1 MVPTYSSHSTGQ
13 LKGSFFPAWI
23 TQTCPAMSWL
33 LWLWISVS
41 ALLLCQA
48 TLYDTIQQHHLP
60 QPGRNSI
67 QILGLLKGETD
78 SWHVVM

>member
-1 MVPTYSSHSTGQ
+1 
-13 LKGSFFPAWI
+13 
-23 TQTCPAMSWL
+23 MSWL

-60 QPGRNSI
+60 QPGRNTI
-67 QILGLLKGETD
+67 QILGFSGLAESGAKSLHESICPTRLF
-78 SWHVVM
+78 SLFASHTL